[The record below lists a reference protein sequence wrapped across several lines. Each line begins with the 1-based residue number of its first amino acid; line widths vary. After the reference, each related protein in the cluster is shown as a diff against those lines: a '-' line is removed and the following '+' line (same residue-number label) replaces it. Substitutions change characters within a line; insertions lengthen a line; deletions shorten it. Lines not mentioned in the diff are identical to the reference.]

1 MAEFMSLDFSVIQM
15 LEYNINYNLLLE
27 MLLND
32 IKNETVSF
40 STAKH
45 LWENRHEK
53 ELLENL
59 TCLQDL
65 NCVNNPPENLNWQ
78 LFNAE
83 AEYNEFIGN
92 RARNSFLSNKVKAKL
107 EGGNPTS
114 YFCSL
119 EKNFNAQKYIS
130 KLRVKDINGSDT
142 KITNQSEIEY
152 ETKKYY

>member
-1 MAEFMSLDFSVIQM
+1 MAEFMSLDFIVIQM

-65 NCVNNPPENLNWQ
+65 NCVNNPPENLN
-78 LFNAE
+78 
-83 AEYNEFIGN
+83 
-92 RARNSFLSNKVKAKL
+92 
-107 EGGNPTS
+107 
-114 YFCSL
+114 
-119 EKNFNAQKYIS
+119 
-130 KLRVKDINGSDT
+130 
-142 KITNQSEIEY
+142 
-152 ETKKYY
+152 